1 MAKRKIYIISIC
13 VIIASALFAAL
24 LLFTIDYFVTK
35 DKINSYLAD
44 NHAYITS
51 DGDNIYGNIIEDG
64 YKVFLAGETRG
75 TEKNPSAQLAMIKML
90 YGDYGVDRI
99 LLELPHSCCV
109 ALNRYLDGGDETIL
123 DEVFAAMPDDYF
135 MNSDSYREF
144 FVALKTF
151 NNGLDA
157 NGKLKLLGLEKELS
171 DTTVKNAVALLQEM
185 TAGLQTASDRVNE
198 NWRQLAELDTTQNYS
213 NQTLAALFG
222 AMNAD
227 LSLAKNT
234 VYAALGDNAADYHC
248 LVNTLAES
256 ISAAS
261 ADMSSSQSAQAAE
274 NLFYTNFKIFYDAEP
289 AKLYFG
295 QMAAEHVYLAT
306 MNSADADSTFAQQID
321 SWASLSGKVC
331 VIKYSYEN
339 SAAADFAGG
348 KEFSIK
354 QSLYEKEFNNYGNSP
369 SAMTLFRLDAEGSI
383 FNTQQVMVSGGGKR
397 TTDYYRYVLLI
408 ENSAALEKAA

>member
-135 MNSDSYREF
+135 MN
-144 FVALKTF
+144 
-151 NNGLDA
+151 
-157 NGKLKLLGLEKELS
+157 
-171 DTTVKNAVALLQEM
+171 
-185 TAGLQTASDRVNE
+185 
-198 NWRQLAELDTTQNYS
+198 
-213 NQTLAALFG
+213 
-222 AMNAD
+222 
-227 LSLAKNT
+227 LSLI
-234 VYAALGDNAADYHC
+234 H
-248 LVNTLAES
+248 
-256 ISAAS
+256 I
-261 ADMSSSQSAQAAE
+261 
-274 NLFYTNFKIFYDAEP
+274 
-289 AKLYFG
+289 
-295 QMAAEHVYLAT
+295 
-306 MNSADADSTFAQQID
+306 
-321 SWASLSGKVC
+321 
-331 VIKYSYEN
+331 
-339 SAAADFAGG
+339 
-348 KEFSIK
+348 
-354 QSLYEKEFNNYGNSP
+354 
-369 SAMTLFRLDAEGSI
+369 
-383 FNTQQVMVSGGGKR
+383 
-397 TTDYYRYVLLI
+397 
-408 ENSAALEKAA
+408 